1 MSDRRIRLVRYLDRL
16 DALLEVADEKSAPAL
31 SRELRAVMA
40 ELESL
45 PEAGKK
51 ATADE
56 LKDRRAA
63 RQAAAQAAA
72 HSEVSD

>member
-1 MSDRRIRLVRYLDRL
+1 MSDRRIRLVRYLDVL
-16 DALLEVADEKSAPAL
+16 DALLGSADEKSAPAL

-40 ELESL
+40 EIESL

-63 RQAAAQAAA
+63 RQAEAQARART
-72 HSEVSD
+72 EGGK